1 MKKIA
6 IVLHESPFNSALS
19 REAQDMIMALAA
31 VEHQVTVIYQGDA
44 VLHLVAPKMDAALGC
59 KNFIPTQKLF
69 ALYDIAAVVASTA
82 ALAKFQITR
91 EQTII
96 PVTELS
102 EMEIADLLAQQ
113 QHVLRF

>member
-6 IVLHESPFNSALS
+6 IVLQESPFHSALS

-31 VEHQVTVIYQGDA
+31 VDHQVTVIYQGDA
-44 VLHLVAPKMDAALGC
+44 VLQLVAPKTDAAIGC
-59 KNFIPTQKLF
+59 KDFTPGQKLF
-69 ALYDIAAVVASTA
+69 DLYDIAAVVANKA
-82 ALAKFQITR
+82 DLAKYQISR

-96 PVTELS
+96 AVTELA
-102 EMEIADLLAQQ
+102 EIDIADLLTQQ

>member
-31 VEHQVTVIYQGDA
+31 VDHQVTVIYQGDA
-44 VLHLVAPKMDAALGC
+44 VLQLLAPQMDADLGC
-59 KNFIPTQKLF
+59 KNFLPSQKLF
-69 ALYDIAAVVASTA
+69 ELYDIAAVIANTA
-82 ALAKFQITR
+82 DLVKYQINQ
-91 EQTII
+91 EQMMI
-96 PVTELS
+96 PVTELA
-102 EMEIADLLAQQ
+102 ELDIADLLAQQ

>member
-31 VEHQVTVIYQGDA
+31 VDHQVTVIYQGDA
-44 VLHLVAPKMDAALGC
+44 VLQLLAPKMDAAIGC
-59 KNFIPTQKLF
+59 KDFIPAQKLF
-69 ALYDIAAVVASTA
+69 ELYDIAAVIANTV
-82 ALAKFQITR
+82 ALAKYQITR
-91 EQTII
+91 EQMII
-96 PVTELS
+96 PITELT
-102 EMEIADLLAQQ
+102 EMDIADLLAQQ